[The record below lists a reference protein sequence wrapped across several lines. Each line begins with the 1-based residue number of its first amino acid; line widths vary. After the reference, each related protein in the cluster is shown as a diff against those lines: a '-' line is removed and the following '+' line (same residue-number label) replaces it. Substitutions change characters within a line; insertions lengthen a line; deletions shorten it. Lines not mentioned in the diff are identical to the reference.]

1 MPTDANAVSNGTI
14 TTINNGGIT
23 VGPEDNIV
31 IKIVAN
37 QTVIA
42 NQVRDRNL
50 SLKVRQAGGEVSAV
64 KVQTQQGY
72 VGIFNDSPTATLD
85 VSGDVKI
92 SGNLTISGNT
102 FQTDTENLRIQD
114 KNIELAIA
122 SDSTLLTDAQ
132 VNDAGIIVRATPND
146 KEILWK
152 QATNAF
158 TSNVFFD
165 STAGYKINGTT
176 VISGT
181 ALNTITSCL
190 LYTSPSPRD

>member
-1 MPTDANAVSNGTI
+1 MLVFL
-14 TTINNGGIT
+14 TT
-23 VGPEDNIV
+23 V
-31 IKIVAN
+31 
-37 QTVIA
+37 
-42 NQVRDRNL
+42 
-50 SLKVRQAGGEVSAV
+50 
-64 KVQTQQGY
+64 
-72 VGIFNDSPTATLD
+72 PTATLD
-85 VSGDVKI
+85 VGGDVKI
-92 SGNLTISGNT
+92 SGNPTISGNT

-122 SDSTLLTDAQ
+122 PDSTLLTDAQ

-176 VISGT
+176 VITVGT
-181 ALNTITSCL
+181 ALNTITSAPDMQTLGVLTEFKC
-190 LYTSPSPRD
+190 R